1 MKILEVNK
9 YYYLRGG
16 SERYLFD
23 ITALLQQAGHEVV
36 PFSMKHERNRP
47 TPFASGFLDEIDY
60 RADRPLG
67 QKLREAARVL
77 WNREAYAKTK
87 ALVKRERPDVAH
99 LHNIAHQL
107 SGSVVAAL
115 RDEGVPMVQT
125 MHDYKR
131 ICPAYTLFQGGKVCE
146 RCKKRRY
153 WNPVIHNCLMGSRA
167 ASTVAALEAAWYAM
181 TGLHEKIDR
190 LHAPSHFMRHKLMEW
205 GIDGKTVDYVPYG
218 LDLTRYR
225 AARDDEDQGY
235 FLYAG
240 RLSREKGLRVVL
252 EAARR
257 AHGVHIVVAGEGPER
272 EWLAR
277 EFADLGNRVRYAGYL
292 DTPSLHDAI
301 RGSRAVLLPSQWY
314 ENAPFA
320 IYEAFALGKP
330 VIGSSRG
337 GIPEMVK
344 PGDTGWIEPAGDID
358 AWARVMENVSEARA
372 EAAERGRAGRRAMET
387 IYTTEAHTKAML
399 RIFEKLTAP

>member
-23 ITALLQQAGHEVV
+23 ITALLEQAGHEVV
-36 PFSMKHERNRP
+36 PFSMKNDRNRP
-47 TPFASGFLDEIDY
+47 TPFENDFLDEIDY
-60 RADRPLG
+60 RADRPLV
-67 QKLREAARVL
+67 QKLGEAARVI
-77 WNREAYAKTK
+77 WNREAYRKTK
-87 ALVKRERPDVAH
+87 AIVKRERPDIAH

-115 RDEGVPMVQT
+115 HDMGVPMVQT

-153 WNPVIHNCLMGSRA
+153 WNPIVHKCLLGSRA
-167 ASTVAALEAAWYAM
+167 ASTVAALEATWYGM

-205 GIDGKTVDYVPYG
+205 GIDGKTIEYVPYG

-240 RLSREKGLRVVL
+240 RLSREKGLRMAL
-252 EAARR
+252 KAARHAPHAR
-257 AHGVHIVVAGEGPER
+257 IVVAGEGPLRER
-272 EWLAR
+272 LTR
-277 EFADLGNRVRYAGYL
+277 EFADLGDRLRFDGYL

-330 VIGSSRG
+330 VIGSDRG
-337 GIPEMVK
+337 GVPEMVK
-344 PGDTGWIEPAGDID
+344 PGDTGWIEPPDD
-358 AWARVMENVSEARA
+358 VEAWARAMENVSEAA
-372 EAAERGRAGRRAMET
+372 KQAAKRGRAGRQAMET

-399 RIFEKLTAP
+399 NMFEKV